1 MKKNKLLI
9 ILLGIVVIALIVLGV
24 LFATG
29 KLSSKKDTV
38 KEEDTGWRFPTD
50 SGYTITRTYG
60 EHKDSLLV
68 STSFHSGIDISGF
81 DEGANVYAADNGKV
95 ITKVCEGSYGC
106 HIIIDHNNGYYSLYA
121 QLKDFASG
129 IEEGQTVTKGQL
141 IGYIGMTGAAAGPH
155 LHFEIRT
162 CEEYSCTIDPT
173 TLLMQ

>member
-24 LFATG
+24 LFTTG

-106 HIIIDHNNGYYSLYA
+106 HIEIDHNNGFYTLYA
-121 QLKDFASG
+121 HMSSFANVSVG
-129 IEEGQTVTKGQL
+129 DTVTAGQV
-141 IGYIGMTGAAAGPH
+141 IGYVGMTGAAAGPH

-162 CEEYSCTIDPT
+162 CEEYSCTVNPVDYYE
-173 TLLMQ
+173 